1 MNRIIKHIRE
11 GFLGVIRHFAMSLS
25 SISSVTVTLMIMAF
39 FLILSV
45 NIDAITYRLEEA
57 VQIHV
62 LIDKEVEDE
71 EQITLLQENIKEIE
85 GVAQVEFSDKDAEF
99 EAWIKNVGDEN
110 AEEIYGEYRGENNP
124 MLNAF
129 IVNAKTGADLKQI
142 SNDISANEGIQ
153 EVNYGGD
160 SSTVF
165 LSSLESLRNAGFIIV
180 IALGFIAVFLIS
192 NTIRVSIHSRRKE
205 ISIMRTVGA
214 TNWYIRWPFIIEGML
229 IGLLGSAIPIVATIF
244 GYQYLFDIT
253 GGFLLSKMFTL
264 VEVFPIVYEVS
275 AVLAIIGMT
284 VGAIGS
290 TLSVGKQLRWSR

>member
-1 MNRIIKHIRE
+1 
-11 GFLGVIRHFAMSLS
+11 
-25 SISSVTVTLMIMAF
+25 MAF

-62 LIDKEVEDE
+62 LIDKEVVDE
-71 EQITLLQENIKEIE
+71 ESITSLQENIKEIE

-99 EAWIKNVGDEN
+99 EAWIANVGDEN

-142 SNDISANEGIQ
+142 SSDISANQGIQ

-165 LSSLESLRNAGFIIV
+165 LSSLESLRNGGFIIV
-180 IALGFIAVFLIS
+180 IALGFIAIFLIS

-214 TNWYIRWPFIIEGML
+214 TNWYIRWPFIIEGMI
-229 IGLLGSAIPIVATIF
+229 IGLLGSIIPILATIF
-244 GYQYLFDIT
+244 GYRYLFDVT

-290 TLSVGKQLRWSR
+290 IMSVGKQLRWSR